1 MASAA
6 ESPNVLR
13 QNNLQRSLGEKLGHP
28 LVTAL
33 ISALVGAGSAL
44 FVAGIGATVTTQ
56 TVQQQLQAE
65 NEKEHREKTP
75 AVYSSY
81 LDAANRY
88 RTAQMNL
95 AVYTRQ
101 RGLQDPDGELA
112 RAKSLSDPTANEL
125 LLARDAAAAT
135 YESAVSGLAVYGSDE
150 AWGIHQRITGKL
162 SPGKVIDAD
171 GDGVDETSFD
181 NYIDDL
187 RIEFC
192 KTVSLKG
199 ETCEARRLAP
209 DFLQATLDK

>member
-1 MASAA
+1 M
-6 ESPNVLR
+6 EHNKP
-13 QNNLQRSLGEKLGHP
+13 QRDWGDTLGHP
-28 LVTAL
+28 LITAL

-44 FVAGIGATVTTQ
+44 FVGGIGAIVTTQ

-65 NEKEHREKTP
+65 KEKEHREKTP

-81 LDAANRY
+81 LDAAVRY
-88 RTAQMNL
+88 RTAQMNF

-101 RGLQDPDGELA
+101 RGLQGTDGASA
-112 RAKSLSDPTANEL
+112 RAQSLSDPTAKGL
-125 LLARDAAAAT
+125 LMSRDAAAT
-135 YESAVSGLAVYGSDE
+135 TSESAVNSLAVYGSDE
-150 AWGIHQRITGKL
+150 AWGIHRRIADKL
-162 SPGKVIDAD
+162 SPGTVVDAD

-181 NYIDDL
+181 NYIDDM

-192 KTVSLKG
+192 ETVSLNG

>member
-6 ESPNVLR
+6 ETPRVVKQSNLR
-13 QNNLQRSLGEKLGHP
+13 RSLGDKLGHP

-56 TVQQQLQAE
+56 TVQQQLQADK
-65 NEKEHREKTP
+65 EKEHREKTP

-81 LDAANRY
+81 LDAAKRY
-88 RTAQMNL
+88 RTAQINL

-101 RGLQDPDGELA
+101 RGLQDPDVELT
-112 RAKSLSDPTANEL
+112 RAKSLSDPTAKEL
-125 LLARDAAAAT
+125 LMARDAAATT
-135 YESAVSGLAVYGSDE
+135 YESAVDGLAVYGSDE
-150 AWGIHQRITGKL
+150 AWGIHQRIADKL
-162 SPGKVIDAD
+162 SPGKVVDAD
-171 GDGVDETSFD
+171 GDGVDETYFD

-192 KTVSLKG
+192 ETVSLKG
-199 ETCEARRLAP
+199 ETCDARRLAP